1 MSNGPGGS
9 ATAHAAGRSFDDV
22 VLPHLDAACRLA
34 QYLMRNEHDA
44 EDVVQEASLRA
55 LRYFRTFTGGNGRA
69 WFLRIVRNTCFGWRG
84 DRVRA
89 ATESFDEEQHSST
102 RLASDPETLAL
113 RIDDARLIEQAM
125 RNVSDRGR
133 ALLVLRELEGFS
145 YRELA
150 AVMGM
155 PIGTVMSTLSRARQ
169 AFRDALENQRKPA
182 VIPAETHSREPEVDA
197 ALA

>member
-1 MSNGPGGS
+1 M
-9 ATAHAAGRSFDDV
+9 
-22 VLPHLDAACRLA
+22 
-34 QYLMRNEHDA
+34 
-44 EDVVQEASLRA
+44 
-55 LRYFRTFTGGNGRA
+55 
-69 WFLRIVRNTCFGWRG
+69 
-84 DRVRA
+84 
-89 ATESFDEEQHSST
+89 
-102 RLASDPETLAL
+102 
-113 RIDDARLIEQAM
+113 
-125 RNVSDRGR
+125 SDRGR